1 MPSNTSHVP
10 VPGSERH
17 VLTGARAVG
26 TPHLK
31 ERMEVTLYVRPRI
44 GITAMKGA
52 LAADRLGA
60 TMPAE
65 RRYMTHEEFTAAY
78 GADAKDLATIEA
90 FAKAH
95 GLTVTEVSP
104 AKRSVVLAG
113 TVAAFSEAFKVSLA
127 TYEYWGGIYRG
138 RVGAVHV
145 PAELAEIVQGVF
157 GLDDRPQAKPH
168 FRLLKEAA
176 TGRTSDSR
184 HSSRQLNNHSF
195 TPTQLAQLY
204 NFPSGVNGHG
214 QCIAIIELGGG
225 YRPQDLTA
233 YFAQLGVAI
242 PRIKTVAVD
251 GAHNHPTGNP
261 SGPDG
266 QVMLD
271 IEIAGALAPA
281 AQFVVYFAPNTDRGF
296 LDAIKA
302 AIHDHQNRPS
312 VISISWGGPE
322 ASWTAQA
329 LQAYDQ
335 AFQEAAALGITIC
348 CAAGGDGSSDG
359 ISDGYAH
366 VDFPASSPHILG
378 CGGTRLEASN
388 AAISQ
393 EVVWNEGTMAGA
405 TGGGISE
412 FFALPGFQKL
422 VSVPPSVNPGGKQG
436 RGVPDVAGDADPTT
450 GYLIRVDHREV
461 VFGGTSAVAPLWTAL
476 IALINQQ
483 LGHPVGYLN
492 PLLYSGQIANSGA
505 FHNITSGNNGAYQ
518 AHQGWDPC
526 TGLGTPN
533 GAKLLQVLTGPGGRM
548 IS

>member
-1 MPSNTSHVP
+1 M
-10 VPGSERH
+10 
-17 VLTGARAVG
+17 G

-31 ERMEVTLYVRPRI
+31 DRIEVTLYVRPRT
-44 GITAMKGA
+44 GITAIKGA
-52 LAADRLGA
+52 LAAERLGA
-60 TMPAE
+60 IMPAE
-65 RRYMTHEEFTAAY
+65 RRHMTHEEFTAAY
-78 GADAKDLATIEA
+78 GADSKDLATIEA
-90 FAKAH
+90 FAQAH

-113 TVAAFSEAFKVSLA
+113 TVAAFSEAFGVSLA
-127 TYEYWGGIYRG
+127 TYEYWGGTYRG

-145 PAELAEIVQGVF
+145 PAEVAEIVQGVF

-168 FRLLKEAA
+168 FRVLKEAA
-176 TGRTSDSR
+176 TAGTSDR
-184 HSSRQLNNHSF
+184 RNSSRQLNNHSF
-195 TPTQLAQLY
+195 TPTQLARLY
-204 NFPSGVNGHG
+204 DFPSGVNGHG
-214 QCIAIIELGGG
+214 QCVAIIELGGG

-233 YFAQLGVAI
+233 YFAQLGVAM

-266 QVMLD
+266 EVMLD

-302 AIHDHQNRPS
+302 AIHDRQNRPS

-322 ASWTAQA
+322 ASWTVQA
-329 LQAYDQ
+329 LQTYDQ

-348 CAAGGDGSSDG
+348 CAAGDDGSSDG

-366 VDFPASSPHILG
+366 VDFPASSPYILG
-378 CGGTRLEASN
+378 CGGTHLEASN

-412 FFALPGFQKL
+412 FFTLPGFQNL

-461 VFGGTSAVAPLWTAL
+461 VFGGTSVVAPLWAAL

-518 AHQGWDPC
+518 ARRGWDPC

-533 GAKLLQVLTGPGGRM
+533 GAKLLQVLTGQGGAM
-548 IS
+548 LG

>member
-1 MPSNTSHVP
+1 
-10 VPGSERH
+10 
-17 VLTGARAVG
+17 VG

-31 ERMEVTLYVRPRI
+31 ERIEVTLYVRPRT
-44 GITAMKGA
+44 GITAIKGA
-52 LAADRLGA
+52 LAAERLGA
-60 TMPAE
+60 IMPAE
-65 RRYMTHEEFTAAY
+65 RRHMTHEEFTAAY
-78 GADAKDLATIEA
+78 GANPKDLATIEA
-90 FAKAH
+90 FAQAH

-113 TVAAFSEAFKVSLA
+113 TVAAFSEAFGVSLA
-127 TYEYWGGIYRG
+127 TYEYWGGTYRG

-168 FRLLKEAA
+168 FRVLKEAA
-176 TGRTSDSR
+176 TAGTSDR
-184 HSSRQLNNHSF
+184 RNSSQQLNNHSF

-214 QCIAIIELGGG
+214 QCVAIIELGGG

-233 YFAQLGVAI
+233 YFAQLGVAM

-251 GAHNHPTGNP
+251 GAHNYPTGNP

-266 QVMLD
+266 EVMLD

-322 ASWTAQA
+322 ASWTVQA
-329 LQAYDQ
+329 LQTYDQ

-348 CAAGGDGSSDG
+348 CAAGDDGSSDG

-366 VDFPASSPHILG
+366 VDFPASSPYILG
-378 CGGTRLEASN
+378 CGGTHLEASN

-412 FFALPGFQKL
+412 FFTLPGFQKL

-436 RGVPDVAGDADPTT
+436 RGVPDVAGDADPTP
-450 GYLIRVDHREV
+450 GYLIRVDHRQV
-461 VFGGTSAVAPLWTAL
+461 VFGGTSAVAPLWAAL

-518 AHQGWDPC
+518 ARQGWDPC

-533 GAKLLQVLTGPGGRM
+533 GAKLLQVLTGQGGTM

>member
-44 GITAMKGA
+44 GITALKGA

-65 RRYMTHEEFTAAY
+65 RRDMTHEEFTAAY

-184 HSSRQLNNHSF
+184 NSSRQLNNHSF
-195 TPTQLAQLY
+195 TPTQLARLY
-204 NFPSGVNGHG
+204 DFPSGVNGHG
-214 QCIAIIELGGG
+214 QCVAIIELGGG

-233 YFAQLGVAI
+233 YFAQLGVAM

-366 VDFPASSPHILG
+366 VDFPASSPYILG

-412 FFALPGFQKL
+412 FFTVPGFQKL

-518 AHQGWDPC
+518 ARQGWDPC

-533 GAKLLQVLTGPGGRM
+533 GAKLLQVLLGQGRSM

>member
-1 MPSNTSHVP
+1 MQSHTSHVP
-10 VPGSERH
+10 VPGSERR

-31 ERMEVTLYVRPRI
+31 ERIEVTLYVRPRT

-52 LAADRLGA
+52 LAADRLGT

-65 RRYMTHEEFTAAY
+65 RRYMTHEELTAAY

-104 AKRSVVLAG
+104 AKHSVVLAG

-184 HSSRQLNNHSF
+184 NSSRQLNNHSF

-233 YFAQLGVAI
+233 YFAQLGVAM

-251 GAHNHPTGNP
+251 GAHNHSTGNP

-348 CAAGGDGSSDG
+348 CAAGDDGSSDG

-366 VDFPASSPHILG
+366 VDFPASSPYILG
-378 CGGTRLEASN
+378 CGGTHLEASN

-412 FFALPGFQKL
+412 FFTLPGFQKL

-518 AHQGWDPC
+518 ARQGWDPC

-533 GAKLLQVLTGPGGRM
+533 GAKLLQVLTGQGGTM

>member
-1 MPSNTSHVP
+1 MQSHTSHVP
-10 VPGSERH
+10 VPGSERR

-31 ERMEVTLYVRPRI
+31 ERIEVTLYVRPRT

-195 TPTQLAQLY
+195 TPTQLARLY
-204 NFPSGVNGHG
+204 DFPSGVNGHG
-214 QCIAIIELGGG
+214 QCVAIIELGGG

-233 YFAQLGVAI
+233 YFAHLGIAM

-281 AQFVVYFAPNTDRGF
+281 AQFLVYFAPNTDRGF

-322 ASWTAQA
+322 ASWTVQA
-329 LQAYDQ
+329 LQTYDQ

-348 CAAGGDGSSDG
+348 CAAGDDGSSDG

-366 VDFPASSPHILG
+366 VDFPASSPYILG
-378 CGGTRLEASN
+378 CGGTHLEASN

-412 FFALPGFQKL
+412 FFTLPGFQKL

-518 AHQGWDPC
+518 ARRGWDPC

-533 GAKLLQVLTGPGGRM
+533 GTKLLQVLTSQSGTM

>member
-17 VLTGARAVG
+17 VLAGARAVG

-31 ERMEVTLYVRPRI
+31 ERLEVTLYVRPRT
-44 GITAMKGA
+44 GITAMKRA
-52 LAADRLGA
+52 LAAERLGA
-60 TMPAE
+60 IMPAE
-65 RRYMTHEEFTAAY
+65 RRHMTHEEFTAAY
-78 GADAKDLATIEA
+78 GADPKDLAAIEA

-113 TVAAFSEAFKVSLA
+113 TVEAFSKAFGVSLA
-127 TYEYWGGIYRG
+127 TYEYWGGTYRG

-145 PAELAEIVQGVF
+145 PVELAEIVQGVF

-176 TGRTSDSR
+176 TVGTSDR
-184 HSSRQLNNHSF
+184 TNSSRQLHNHSF

-204 NFPSGVNGHG
+204 NFPSGVDGHG
-214 QCIAIIELGGG
+214 QCVAIIELGGG
-225 YRPQDLTA
+225 YRLQDLTA
-233 YFAQLGVAI
+233 YFAQLGVAM
-242 PRIKTVAVD
+242 PRMKTVAVD
-251 GAHNHPTGNP
+251 GAHNHPTGDP

-266 QVMLD
+266 EVMLD
-271 IEIAGALAPA
+271 IEVAGALAPA

-322 ASWTAQA
+322 SSWTPQA
-329 LQAYDQ
+329 LQVYDQ
-335 AFQEAAALGITIC
+335 AFQEAAALGVTIC
-348 CAAGGDGSSDG
+348 CAAGDDGSSDG

-366 VDFPASSPHILG
+366 VDFPASSPYVLA
-378 CGGTRLEASN
+378 CGGTHLEAAN

-393 EVVWNEGTMAGA
+393 EVVWNDGTMAGA

-412 FFALPGFQKL
+412 FFTMPGFQKL
-422 VSVPPSVNPGGKQG
+422 ASVPPSVNPGGQQG

-461 VFGGTSAVAPLWTAL
+461 VFGGTSAVAPLWAAL

-483 LGHPVGYLN
+483 LKHPIGYLN
-492 PLLYSGQIANSGA
+492 PLLYNGQIAKSGA
-505 FHNITSGNNGAYQ
+505 LHDITSGNNGAYQ
-518 AHQGWDPC
+518 ARRGWDPC
-526 TGLGTPN
+526 TGLGTPD
-533 GAKLLQVLTGPGGRM
+533 GTKLLQVLTGQSQAT